1 MPRSYPDG
9 MWAPTSVN
17 NSSDSCVLWI
27 NSEAGIDIFF
37 LAGIIDARAQKLLDE
52 LHFSVKAPR
61 VRFDFGEV
69 KRINSMGIALLLRC
83 FKQIRD
89 QKHAQIWLSNVNEVN
104 FMLFRITGIFLLAEP
119 EVKMTEN
126 GQQ

>member
-1 MPRSYPDG
+1 MPRGYHDELLSS
-9 MWAPTSVN
+9 TSVN
-17 NSSDSCVLWI
+17 NPGNSCNLWM
-27 NSEAGIDIFF
+27 EYEPGIDIFF

-52 LHFSVKAPR
+52 LHLHVDAAK
-61 VRFDFGEV
+61 VRFDFGAV
-69 KRINSMGIALLLRC
+69 QRINSMGIALLLRC

-119 EVKMTEN
+119 EDSRA
-126 GQQ
+126 